1 MAEERKAFSIV
12 GTSPPRLDGVEKVR
26 GLSPYAINVQVAG
39 MVHAKVLRS
48 RVPHARLLKVDAS
61 RAERMPGVIAVLTRD
76 DIVGRKDVSP
86 YYGVALLD
94 QSIIAVDKVRY
105 VGDPVAAVAAVD
117 EETAEEALELIEVV
131 YEELPGVFDSREAA
145 AKGAPILHDEFRLPE
160 RAYGDLASLNS
171 IPNSNVPYHF
181 KLRRGDIEKGFR
193 ESDRVFE
200 DDYFVPMTQH
210 MAMEPHVCIAQ
221 WDHRGKLTLWDGTQ
235 NPFTVRTLLAD
246 LFRVPVTRIRVIVP
260 HLGSG
265 YGSKTYPKVEPI
277 VAMLAKKSGRPVR
290 LELTREEVFYTV
302 TKNGAWVNLRTGVK
316 KDGRLHARKVT
327 IHWDI
332 GAYADV
338 SPRVVKNGGYV
349 AAGPYQI
356 PHIHTDSYCVY
367 TNKPPGGAFR
377 GFGAPKVAWAH
388 ESQMD
393 DIAAA
398 LGMDPLEIRL
408 KNVVEEGTIFAT
420 GSRLHSVG
428 FKEVLEKTAEAI
440 GWGKPSKSSAAGK
453 PRGKGIACII
463 KSTLTPSTSSAFVK
477 VNEDGTVS
485 LLSSTIEM
493 GQGAD
498 TVLSQIVA
506 EELGVKLSS
515 VYRAMPDTD
524 VTPYDLTTSSSRST
538 FHMGTAVRLAAID
551 ARDQIFALAAQMLEV
566 SPEDLTAADGRVSVK
581 GNPDRG
587 LGIDEVMQNHFKTKG
602 GNLLGRGVM
611 KTEGGKLDKNTGQA
625 EITTAF
631 WFVGACGAEVE
642 VDTDTGE
649 VKILDFVSTVDVG
662 RAIHPAHCLGQI
674 GGAAA
679 QGIGQTFYEELKF
692 ENGQPTNPNLL
703 DYALPSFQEAP
714 DRFTS
719 IIVETPH
726 QNGPYGAK
734 GVGESSIGPTAP
746 AIANA
751 IFHAVGVRPKRL
763 PITPEDLLRLLRE
776 KEGERIS

>member
-1 MAEERKAFSIV
+1 MKAFSVI
-12 GTSPPRLDGVEKVR
+12 GTSPTRVDGIEKVR
-26 GLSPYAINVQVAG
+26 GLSPYSINVQVPG

-48 RVPHARLLKVDAS
+48 RLPHARLVKVDAS
-61 RAERMPGVIAVLTRD
+61 RAERLPGVVAVLTRD
-76 DIVGRKDVSP
+76 DILGRKDMTP

-94 QSIIAVDKVRY
+94 QSIVAIDKVRH
-105 VGDPVAAVAAVD
+105 VGDPVAAVAAGD
-117 EETAEEALELIEVV
+117 EETAAEALDLIEVE
-131 YEELPGVFDSREAA
+131 YEELPAVLDSREAA
-145 AKGAPILHDEFRLPE
+145 AEGAPILHDEFRMPD

-171 IPNSNVPYHF
+171 VPGTNICYHF
-181 KLRRGDIEKGFR
+181 KLRRGDVDQGLP
-193 ESDRVFE
+193 ESDRIFE
-200 DDYFVPMTQH
+200 DDYFCPTTQH
-210 MAMEPHVCIAQ
+210 VAMETHVCIAQ
-221 WDHRGKLTLWDGTQ
+221 WDHTGKLTLWDGTQ
-235 NPFTVRTLLAD
+235 NPFTVRTVLSN
-246 LFRVPVTRIRVIVP
+246 LFRIPVTKVRIIVP

-265 YGSKTYPKVEPI
+265 YGGKTYPKLEPI
-277 VAMLAKKSGRPVR
+277 AAMLAMKSGKPVR

-302 TKNGAWVNLRTGVK
+302 TKNGAWVNIQTGVNQ
-316 KDGRLHARKVT
+316 DGRLHARKVT

-332 GAYADV
+332 GAYADI
-338 SPRVVKNGGYV
+338 SHRVVKNGGYV
-349 AAGPYQI
+349 SAGPYDI
-356 PHIHTDSYCVY
+356 PHIHVDSYCIY

-377 GFGAPKVAWAH
+377 GFGVPKVAWAF

-393 DIAAA
+393 DIAEA

-408 KNVVEEGTIFAT
+408 KNVVGEGSTFAT

-428 FKEVLEKTAEAI
+428 FKAVLEKTAEGI
-440 GWGKPSKSSAAGK
+440 GWGKPSEPSPDGK

-463 KSTLTPSTSSAFVK
+463 KSTLTPSTSSAVVK

-506 EELGVKLSS
+506 EELGVALSS
-515 VYRAMPDTD
+515 VSRAMPDTD

-551 ARDQIFALAAQMLEV
+551 ARNQLFEAAAETLEV
-566 SPEDLTAADGRVSVK
+566 SPEDLVAADGRISVRA
-581 GNPDRG
+581 NPERG
-587 LGIDEVMQNHFKTKG
+587 LSIEDVFQNHFKMRG
-602 GNLLGRGVM
+602 GNILGRGTM
-611 KTEGGKLDKNTGQA
+611 KTEGGKLDKETGQA

-642 VDTDTGE
+642 VDTETGE
-649 VKILDFVSTVDVG
+649 VKILNFVNAVDVG

-692 ENGQPTNPNLL
+692 DNGQPTNPNLL
-703 DYALPSFQEAP
+703 DYALPSFEETP

-719 IIVETPH
+719 IIVEIPH

-734 GVGESSIGPTAP
+734 GVGESSIGSTAP

-751 IFHAVGVRPKRL
+751 IYHAVGVRPKRL
-763 PITPEDLLRLLRE
+763 PITPESILRLLRE
-776 KEGERIS
+776 KDGEKIP

>member
-1 MAEERKAFSIV
+1 MGDGTKAFSVV
-12 GTSPPRLDGVEKVR
+12 GTSPLRVDGVEKVR
-26 GLSPYAINVQVAG
+26 GLSPYSINAKVPG

-61 RAERMPGVIAVLTRD
+61 RAERLPGVIAVLTRD
-76 DIVGRKDVSP
+76 DLVSGDDIQP

-94 QSIIAVDKVRY
+94 QPVVAIDKARY

-117 EETAEEALELIEVV
+117 AETAEEALELIDVE

-145 AKGAPILHDEFRLPE
+145 AEGAPILHDEFRMPE
-160 RAYGDLASLNS
+160 RSYGDLASLNS
-171 IPNSNVPYHF
+171 VAGTNICHCF
-181 KLRRGDIEKGFR
+181 KLRRGDIERGFR
-193 ESDRVFE
+193 ESEEVFE
-200 DDYFVPMTQH
+200 DDYFCPTTQH

-221 WDHRGKLTLWDGTQ
+221 WDHAGKLTLWDGTQ
-235 NPFTVRTLLAD
+235 NPFTVRTVLSNF
-246 LFRVPVTRIRVIVP
+246 FRIPVTKIRIIVP

-265 YGSKTYPKVEPI
+265 YGGKTYPKLEPI
-277 VAMLAKKSGRPVR
+277 AAMLAKKAQRPVR
-290 LELTREEVFYTV
+290 LELTREEVFLTV

-332 GAYADV
+332 GAYADI
-338 SPRVVKNGGYV
+338 SPRVVKNAGYV
-349 AAGPYQI
+349 AAGPYEI
-356 PHIHTDSYCVY
+356 PHVHVDSYCIY

-377 GFGAPKVAWAH
+377 GFGVPKVAWAF

-393 DIAAA
+393 DIAGG
-398 LGMDPLEIRL
+398 LGLDPLEFRL
-408 KNVVEEGTIFAT
+408 KNVVGEGSTFAT

-428 FKEVLEKTAEAI
+428 FKQVLEKTAEAI
-440 GWGKPSKSSAAGK
+440 GWGKPSEPSPTGK

-463 KSTLTPSTSSAFVK
+463 KSTLTPSTSSAAVK
-477 VNEDGTVS
+477 VNEDGSVS

-506 EELGVKLSS
+506 EELGVPLSS
-515 VYRAMPDTD
+515 VSRVTPDTD
-524 VTPYDLTTSSSRST
+524 VTPYDLSTSSSRST

-551 ARDQIFALAAQMLEV
+551 ARNQLFGLAAEMLEV
-566 SPEDLTAADGRVSVK
+566 SPEDLVAADGRIFVR
-581 GNPDRG
+581 GNPQRG
-587 LGIDEVMQNHFKTKG
+587 LSIEEVVQNHFNMKG
-602 GNLLGRGVM
+602 GNVLGRGVM
-611 KTEGGKLDKNTGQA
+611 KTEGGKLDKETGQA

-642 VDTDTGE
+642 VDTETGE
-649 VKILDFVSTVDVG
+649 VKILNFVNAVDVG

-692 ENGQPTNPNLL
+692 DNGQPTNPNLL
-703 DYALPSFQEAP
+703 DYALPSFQETP

-719 IIVETPH
+719 IIVENPH
-726 QNGPYGAK
+726 EKGPYGAK

-751 IFHAVGVRPKRL
+751 ICRAVGVRPKRL
-763 PITPEDLLRLLRE
+763 PMTPESILRLLRE
-776 KEGERIS
+776 KEGGKAS